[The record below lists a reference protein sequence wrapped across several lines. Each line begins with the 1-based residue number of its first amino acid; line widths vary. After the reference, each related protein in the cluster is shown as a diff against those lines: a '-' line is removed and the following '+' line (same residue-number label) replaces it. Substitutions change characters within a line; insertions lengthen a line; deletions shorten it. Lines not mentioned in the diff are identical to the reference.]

1 MSMEHTQVKRF
12 IGKEIYQKSSC
23 VSDIPSETY
32 PPLLNSPPPVPP
44 CRDIIE
50 HFTYMTMMR
59 KVNK

>member
-1 MSMEHTQVKRF
+1 MSMEHTQAKRF
-12 IGKEIYQKSSC
+12 IGKEIYQESSC

-32 PPLLNSPPPVPP
+32 LPFTPPLLA
-44 CRDIIE
+44 RDIIE